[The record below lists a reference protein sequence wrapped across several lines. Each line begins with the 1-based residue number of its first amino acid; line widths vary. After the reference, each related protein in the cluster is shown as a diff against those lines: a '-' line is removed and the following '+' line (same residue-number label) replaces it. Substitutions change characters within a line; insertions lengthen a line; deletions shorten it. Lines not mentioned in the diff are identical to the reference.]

1 MQQIGRGQRVKLADL
16 VDSGSEMSVS
26 IELASAAA
34 FDFAC
39 FGVDAGGKLVS
50 DEFMVFFNQLTTP
63 CTGVA
68 AKIDARQAQF
78 DLNLKRLPGTVQRL
92 VFTAT
97 VDGSGLM
104 RDMRRAATTVK
115 QGPSVRA
122 AFEMPGSDLADEK
135 ALMLAEIYRKDGEW
149 RFSALGQGF
158 NGGLAALL
166 KHFGGEVKEE
176 SSSPAPRA
184 EPPKPPVNLQK
195 GVRLEKELQAKQ
207 PKLVSLAKAAGVSL
221 EKRGLSEHVAKVC
234 LVLDVSGSMRS
245 LFKRGVVQ
253 QLVDRLLA
261 LACWLDDDRSV
272 DTFLFDSRALDAGP
286 ITLDNSAG
294 RAQAILDQYRLG
306 GGTDYA
312 PVIQMV
318 RKFYGYGGQRNEPA
332 AAKIPVYV
340 LFVTDGGCTDRRESE
355 LAVRA
360 AAYEPIF
367 WQFVGVG
374 GERFTFLEKLDDLKN
389 RYIDNADF
397 ADISDP
403 SSLSDHAMYER
414 IMKEYPDWVRKAK
427 RQGLLTE

>member
-16 VDSGSEMSVS
+16 AESNSEMEVLLSVD
-26 IELASAAA
+26 ASAV

-39 FGVDAGGKLVS
+39 FGVDGSGKLV
-50 DEFMVFFNQLTTP
+50 EERYMVFFNQLTSP
-63 CTGVA
+63 CGGIA
-68 AKIDARQAQF
+68 AKVDGRDAVF
-78 DLNLKRLPGTVQRL
+78 KLNLKRIPEKVQRL

-97 VDGSGLM
+97 VDGDGVM
-104 RDMRRAATTVK
+104 REIRTAKATVR
-115 QGPSVRA
+115 QHDVRA
-122 AFEMPGSDLADEK
+122 EFSMAGRELADEK
-135 ALMLAEIYRKDGEW
+135 ALMLAELYRKDGEW
-149 RFSALGQGF
+149 RLSALGQGF

-166 KHFGGEVKEE
+166 KHFGGEVQEE
-176 SSSPAPRA
+176 APP
-184 EPPKPPVNLQK
+184 PPKAPERPPVNLQK
-195 GVRLEKELQAKQ
+195 GVRLEKELQVKQ

-221 EKRGLSEHVAKVC
+221 EKKGLGEHVAKVC
-234 LVLDVSGSMRS
+234 LVLDVSASMRG

-272 DTFLFDSRALDAGP
+272 DAFLFDSRAIDAGP
-286 ITLDNSAG
+286 ITLDNSSG
-294 RAQAILDQYRLG
+294 RAQAIVDKYRLG

-318 RKFYGYGGQRNEPA
+318 RKFYGYGGARSEPVSPA
-332 AAKIPVYV
+332 TVPVYV
-340 LFVTDGGCTDRRESE
+340 LFVTDGGCSDRRESE

-374 GERFTFLEKLDDLKN
+374 GERFAFLEKLDDLKN

-403 SSLSDHAMYER
+403 SSLSDQAMYER
-414 IMKEYPDWVRKAK
+414 LMQEYPDWVRKAK
-427 RQGLLTE
+427 RQGLLLD